1 MVTTAFRLGQ
11 TTLAFLQNSS
21 SVARASGS
29 DSMPLRI
36 STSLTRRSLFQS
48 VPCLAFDVLPVV
60 ASFMRFRSPCRNDA
74 SFVIFSVR
82 INHRN
87 FQAVYKADGVHPGFA
102 VVETVIDPFNG
113 RPLEN

>member
-48 VPCLAFDVLPVV
+48 VPEPCLAFDVLPVV
-60 ASFMRFRSPCRNDA
+60 VSFMRFRSPCRNDA
-74 SFVIFSVR
+74 SFIIFPVR

-87 FQAVYKADGVHPGFA
+87 FQAVHKADGVHPCFT
-102 VVETVIDPFNG
+102 VVETVIDSFN
-113 RPLEN
+113 